1 MITCSKNQISLGTA
15 PVGLEN
21 NRLQTALRRGG
32 SSPEVS
38 VANMYTNSVTL
49 SGRKCLTT
57 TFENP
62 RSKYFTS
69 VTAYDEYRYLM
80 EGVENV
86 NSYTWADNGDGTITV
101 SFNCGETAVNNIDTG
116 GQDFSFTMRY
126 YGVSQQG
133 IVSVRSPGCS

>member
-1 MITCSKNQISLGTA
+1 M
-15 PVGLEN
+15 
-21 NRLQTALRRGG
+21 
-32 SSPEVS
+32 
-38 VANMYTNSVTL
+38 
-49 SGRKCLTT
+49 T

-69 VTAYDEYRYLM
+69 VTAYDEDRYLM